1 MPILRG
7 HHLICLHFFNG
18 EGYNEA
24 FIENLRE
31 TLSLTDKEDITIS
44 SGADDICTRCP
55 WLKEGR
61 CEYDRNADKEIREMD
76 SKALELLGL
85 SPGSRIKWQTLRRK
99 IPGIFPVWFSLYC
112 RECDWRGACEKDQLF
127 KELKQDYR

>member
-7 HHLICLHFFNG
+7 HHLICLRFFHG
-18 EGYNEA
+18 EGYDEA
-24 FIENLRE
+24 FIENLGE
-31 TLSLTDKEDITIS
+31 TLTLADKEEVSVS
-44 SGADDICTRCP
+44 SGADDICKRCP

-61 CEYDRNADKEIREMD
+61 CEYDGNADKEIRGMD

-85 SPGSRIKWQTLRRK
+85 SPGSRIKWQTLRER

-112 RECDWRGACEKDQLF
+112 IECDWRRACEKDMLF
-127 KELKQDYR
+127 KKLKQDL